1 MNVLC
6 EKLVTTY
13 NANVLNDSPKE
24 LQEAFYNEAKKFA
37 NEPDCMKGR
46 KVLMSLINNYFQKT
60 PPTPK
65 FIGGPKSLT
74 HHWSEDYQKSIY
86 IFGEN
91 HSPLMDC
98 DDRFGKK
105 AKKEQWG
112 INKLSIEDF
121 FVLLIKTTSAFIDL
135 YIEFPAYKGLE
146 YNSIKFGN
154 QDIRLQK
161 LLDRFQKCVEY
172 SNRAA
177 EDCRLARVHYFD
189 IRSLKDGRKLT
200 QSVDLFESKFS
211 NIMNKY
217 PKFEWAYKFRTIIN
231 HIKNKYIKDIWKGL
245 AKTNDE
251 DFLNSSIKKELDSNV
266 FIQKELGKIKDKLL
280 RDKIIIFIQNEFLE
294 LTKRYR
300 KRWQHNVPIILKT
313 SDEYSTK
320 DNALIAAI
328 NDILLT
334 NTTIIMRALV
344 ADTYLLARV
353 FKDFNMKEIEEKG
366 YKGATDQ
373 PDKAHNIIIYAGNAH
388 SEVYRKFLNQL
399 DFEQIAETGVSSN
412 EFVTCVNMKKI
423 NQPLFKDFNMKE
435 IEEKDTK
442 EQPDKAHNI
451 ITFRVL
457 ESR

>member
-1 MNVLC
+1 MDDLC

-13 NANVLNDSPKE
+13 NANVLKDSTKE
-24 LQEAFYNEAKKFA
+24 LKEAFYNEAKNFA

-46 KVLMSLINNYFQKT
+46 KVLMSLINNYFHKT
-60 PPTPK
+60 PPSPK

-74 HHWSEDYQKSIY
+74 HHWSEHYQKSIY

-112 INKLSIEDF
+112 VNKLSIEDF

-135 YIEFPAYKGLE
+135 YIEFPAYKGVE

-189 IRSLKDGRKLT
+189 IRSVKKDGKLT

-211 NIMNKY
+211 YIMKQY
-217 PKFEWAYKFRTIIN
+217 PKFEWADRFRTIIN
-231 HIKNKYIKDIWKGL
+231 HKKNEYIIELLKGL

-251 DFLNSSIKKELDSNV
+251 DFLDSLITKQLSLNV
-266 FIQKELGKIKDKLL
+266 FIQKELGKIKDQRLI
-280 RDKIIIFIQNEFLE
+280 DNIIIFIRNEFLE
-294 LTKRYR
+294 TTKRYR

-313 SDEYSTK
+313 SQKDSIK
-320 DNALIAAI
+320 DNALIEAI
-328 NDILLT
+328 DDILST
-334 NTTIIMRALV
+334 NSTIIMRALL

-388 SEVYRKFLNQL
+388 SEVYRRFLNQL
-399 DFEQIAETGVSSN
+399 DFKQIAETGVGSN

-423 NQPLFKDFNMKE
+423 NQPFFSK
-435 IEEKDTK
+435 
-442 EQPDKAHNI
+442 
-451 ITFRVL
+451 V
-457 ESR
+457 